1 MRVVVVGGGISGL
14 AAAWALADRAD
25 VLVLEASPQVG
36 GKLRVDEVAGLPVDV
51 GAEAMLARRPEGVAL
66 ARAAGLAGEPGCEVE
81 LTEIRTRGQAWW
93 TLGFEAPGP
102 AGLLRS
108 ELQATAAHVFAQP
121 LPGAAEPG
129 TDDSRS
135 YAEWLGADS
144 DADA

>member
-1 MRVVVVGGGISGL
+1 MVRAVPGRNGVTRGRLPPGSAVARAVGESPRFSLAGGQL
-14 AAAWALADRAD
+14 
-25 VLVLEASPQVG
+25 
-36 GKLRVDEVAGLPVDV
+36 
-51 GAEAMLARRPEGVAL
+51 L

-93 TLGFEAPGP
+93 TLGFEATGP